1 MADEEKM
8 QALKA
13 VPLFQGFSDKDLARV
28 AEITKEVHHEDGE
41 FVMEEDRSAVGFHLI
56 LTGEA
61 DASTGG
67 EVVNTMGPGDF
78 FGEMSLIDGQPRSAT
93 VTASGPLTTLAIPAW
108 NFNRLLDEHPEMM
121 RALLVELSARIR
133 NLRDRYPSS
142 G

>member
-28 AEITKEVHHEDGE
+28 AENDQEVHHEDGE
-41 FVMEEDRSAVGFHLI
+41 FVMEVIGRRSDFHLI

-67 EVVNTMGPGDF
+67 EVVNTMGPGTSSA
-78 FGEMSLIDGQPRSAT
+78 MSLIDGQPRSAT
-93 VTASGPLTTLAIPAW
+93 VTASEPLTTLDIPAW

-133 NLRDRYPSS
+133 NLRDRHPSR

>member
-1 MADEEKM
+1 MPDEETQ

-13 VPLFQGFSDKDLARV
+13 VPLFRGFSDKDLRRV
-28 AEITKEVHHEDGE
+28 AEISKRVQHEAGHA
-41 FVMEEDRSAVGFHLI
+41 VVEEDRSAVGFHLI
-56 LTGEA
+56 IEGEA
-61 DASTGG
+61 EASTGG
-67 EVVNTMGPGDF
+67 EVVNTMGVGDY

-93 VTASGPLTTLAIPAW
+93 VTAKGPLTTLAIPVW

-133 NLRDRYPSS
+133 NLRDRHPSR